1 MNTSTISLSD
11 LVKVDRRGREFIAVV
26 TAKEPNGDLQLRP
39 LQRSTYYS
47 ARPREVVAH
56 YRAMGRP
63 SNLAPIK
70 TGDVLRADI
79 DGTETYCLV
88 DGRMHKP
95 PGQPHQ
101 VTVTPLGQSTSVP
114 IAYADLRERY
124 RRLGRRRA

>member
-11 LVKVDRRGREFIAVV
+11 LVKVDRRGREFIAEV
-26 TAKEPNGDLQLRP
+26 TARDSNGELQLRP

-63 SNLAPIK
+63 SSLAPVR
-70 TGDVLRADI
+70 TGDVLRVNI
-79 DGTETYCLV
+79 DGTEAYCLV
-88 DGRMHKP
+88 DGRMQKP
-95 PGQPHQ
+95 PGRLHQ
-101 VTVTPLGQSTSVP
+101 VSVTPLGQSTSVP

>member
-11 LVKVDRRGREFIAVV
+11 LVKVDRRGREFIAEVA
-26 TAKEPNGDLQLRP
+26 AKDPNGDLQLRP

-63 SNLAPIK
+63 SSLAPVR
-70 TGDVLRADI
+70 TGDVLRVNI

-88 DGRMHKP
+88 DGKMHKP
-95 PGQPHQ
+95 PGGLHL
-101 VTVTPLGQSTSVP
+101 VSVTPLGQSTSVP
-114 IAYADLRERY
+114 ITYADLRERY
-124 RRLGRRRA
+124 RRLGRCRA